1 MVAMARVKTIN
12 RLKSLQGDEFLKV
25 LLRYYKHNQC
35 KEGVEDL
42 ITTYLKSGTKKKT
55 SRKVL
60 LNEFNEALKTYNEPM
75 RKLRRKTNYK

>member
-42 ITTYLKSGTKKKT
+42 ITTYLKSGTKKKA

>member
-1 MVAMARVKTIN
+1 MVAMVQVKTIN
-12 RLKSLQGDEFLKV
+12 RLKPLQGDEFLKV

-42 ITTYLKSGTKKKT
+42 INTYLKSGIKKKT

-60 LNEFNEALKTYNEPM
+60 LNQFNEALKTYNEPM
-75 RKLRRKTNYK
+75 RKLRRKNKYK